1 MATSRTELTLSK
13 VPEKAELFKAAAHA
27 SGELKRSM
35 DTAHQELLRITNP
48 DQKNLL
54 RRGLG
59 LLKRVLA
66 NGAET
71 NGSGDDIFVD
81 LRANVLHM
89 KAVLEKLMPLV
100 MEEVAIKEQLESLSD
115 AVNQA
120 TTPEDREAALNELMA
135 LIRTKSEE
143 VLGPNPFKRD
153 ESSLPQADIERRW
166 QQAQQ
171 IIPVVSAGLDV
182 QIATAMVFRDI
193 YDQVSDLYW
202 LLLQARDN
210 ALLAQQ
216 MAVLAEETA
225 GMEIA
230 GYNQAVLYIATAIE
244 TAEKTMAMG
253 DQLGHMLETPNPA
266 LGLLNGVILDEA
278 RAKAARIRDEY
289 TQKRIE

>member
-1 MATSRTELTLSK
+1 MATSTTELSGVTERTEL
-13 VPEKAELFKAAAHA
+13 FRAAAHA
-27 SGELKRSM
+27 SSELKKGM
-35 DTAHQELLRITNP
+35 DRAHEELLKITNP
-48 DQKNLL
+48 DQRGLL
-54 RRGLG
+54 SRGLG
-59 LLKRVLA
+59 LFKKFLA
-66 NGAET
+66 IGAET

-89 KAVLEKLMPLV
+89 SAVLEKLMPLI
-100 MEEVAIKEQLESLSD
+100 MEEVAIKERLESLSA

-120 TTPEDREAALNELMA
+120 TTPEDREAALNELME

-202 LLLQARDN
+202 LLLQARNN
-210 ALLAQQ
+210 ALVAQQ
-216 MAVLAEETA
+216 MATLAEQTA

-244 TAEKTMAMG
+244 TAERTMAMG
-253 DQLGHMLETPNPA
+253 DQLANMLETPNPA
-266 LGLLNGVILDEA
+266 LDLLNGVVLEEA
-278 RAKAARIRDEY
+278 QAKAARIRDKY
-289 TQKRIE
+289 TQK